1 MFDLKTSMFCFVFL
15 AYICSAGLVACV
27 LVRICFFAKI
37 NTLSNL
43 KKNQIMGFISELGA
57 FTWTENGLIEH
68 K

>member
-1 MFDLKTSMFCFVFL
+1 MFCFVFL

-43 KKNQIMGFISELGA
+43 KKI
-57 FTWTENGLIEH
+57 